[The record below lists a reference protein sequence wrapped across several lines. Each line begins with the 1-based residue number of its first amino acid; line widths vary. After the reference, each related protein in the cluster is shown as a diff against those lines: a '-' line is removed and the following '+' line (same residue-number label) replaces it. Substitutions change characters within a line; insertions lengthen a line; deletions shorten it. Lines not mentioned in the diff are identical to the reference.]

1 MSLFVRNLSF
11 GMQGNDVK
19 QLQQFLISQNAG
31 AAAEKLATHGTTKNF
46 GALTLN
52 ALIEFQKKAG
62 IKPASGY
69 FGPITREYVNGLAQ

>member
-1 MSLFVRNLSF
+1 
-11 GMQGNDVK
+11 VK

-31 AAAEKLATHGTTKNF
+31 PAARALTTHGTTKNF
-46 GALTLN
+46 GALTRN

-69 FGPITREYVNGLAQ
+69 FGPISRTYVNSIESQSRTSN